1 MTERYRIWA
10 AIICYVLLCGFTSSC
25 QLILFQYCISFWC
38 RRLGYLL
45 FIDVTSWRP
54 SWQQLLVERILAKLG
69 PNSADYKTRI
79 VFQTPESAHHAVHIM
94 QLGHV
99 MLDPFPVTGERL
111 DCLSNV
117 LGMSHCLAGSHI
129 AFVWRLFVG
138 LVVCFE
144 CTLCRSVPTPI
155 GAPLQATTSPL
166 WRPCPSGCP
175 WSLCPRTRTSAAGT
189 TSTTVASLCPG

>member
-10 AIICYVLLCGFTSSC
+10 AIICFVLLCGFTSSC
-25 QLILFQYCISFWC
+25 QLILFQYCISLWC

-69 PNSADYKTRI
+69 PHAADYKTRI

-111 DCLSNV
+111 DWLSNV
-117 LGMSHCLAGSHI
+117 LGMFHCLAGSHT

-155 GAPLQATTSPL
+155 AH
-166 WRPCPSGCP
+166 PCRRLPALSGGP
-175 WSLCPRTRTSAAGT
+175 VHWTARGHSALALAHRRQ
-189 TSTTVASLCPG
+189 VRLVRQ